1 MVTVT
6 IKKSENKGKVS
17 VVGHAGGRGR
27 DGGDIVCAAA
37 STVMTMLCQNLED
50 EVLFS
55 YRKYNLAEGNSFA
68 RYHVNEGYEAV
79 ANRVLEGCLLGFRM
93 LAYSYPECV
102 RVIEEN

>member
-1 MVTVT
+1 MITVT
-6 IKKSENKGKVS
+6 IKQNDFKGRISVS
-17 VVGHAGGRGR
+17 GHAGGRGK

-50 EVLFS
+50 KALFS

-79 ANRVLEGCLLGFRM
+79 ASRVLEGCLLGFRM
-93 LAYSYPECV
+93 LAYSYPGCV
-102 RVIEEN
+102 KVIEEN